1 MKYCILAML
10 SLFVVCISCGMFS
23 ATIEDE
29 NYERIA
35 DRITARTAKKLQ
47 KELGLLC
54 IGTGGGMMGDI
65 YHMSMS
71 FQYFEEVDEGKARD
85 LLVSATQ
92 EYLSAINNDKK
103 VRPYLHN
110 YPFTVEGVDI
120 SIWSKEPD
128 GHSVPFDKIACFGVT
143 KGVVDY
149 SLDQP
154 GNKPY
159 VVIHK
164 EPYAEALK
172 IVEEQRATEKKVAL

>member
-1 MKYCILAML
+1 MFGI
-10 SLFVVCISCGMFS
+10 GM
-23 ATIEDE
+23 EGE
-29 NYERIA
+29 NYEQIA
-35 DRITARTAKKLQ
+35 HRITARTAKKLQ
-47 KELGLLC
+47 KELGLFC

-92 EYLSAINNDKK
+92 EYLLAINTDKK

-110 YPFTVEGVDI
+110 YPFMVEGIDI

-128 GHSVPFDKIACFGVT
+128 GRSVPFDKIACFGVT

-164 EPYAEALK
+164 ETYAEALK
-172 IVEEQRATEKKVAL
+172 IVEEQRSIEKKAAF